1 MINTLKGNNNSL
13 SIGRIILFTMACIAI
28 FVVIAVMCD
37 MLTSRI
43 AVRVIKVVLRE
54 VFLRM
59 PLTIF
64 SLHLF
69 AKRVIKAY
77 DPTAIYGKLSIVNM
91 ANWIIIGF
99 ALPIAIWLFYYLFH
113 FAIPFQHTAGLLSV
127 ADKINLLIIWS
138 AISTA
143 AGITEEVIFRGH
155 LYKIISNKY
164 SKFKSMLITS
174 FLFGLVHIFMLTSF
188 SLTDILIVVFGGI
201 IAGMMFSFIYQSTKV
216 IWYAAIVHVI
226 WDIFFIGKITT
237 LASSQVDA
245 DKAIFAFKLTTPNLL
260 LSGGNFGIEASAPC
274 LVTYLVAS
282 VILYKRFY
290 NYGNK
295 IFL

>member
-1 MINTLKGNNNSL
+1 MTITSKENNNSL
-13 SIGRIILFTMACIAI
+13 SLGKIILFTMACIAI
-28 FVVIAVMCD
+28 FVIVALICD
-37 MLTSRI
+37 MLTSWITVR
-43 AVRVIKVVLRE
+43 AVKVAIRE

-59 PLTIF
+59 PITIF
-64 SLHLF
+64 LLHLF
-69 AKRVIKAY
+69 AKKAIKAY
-77 DPTAIYGKLSIVNM
+77 DPTAIYGKLTTVNM
-91 ANWIIIGF
+91 AKWILIGF

-113 FAIPFQHTAGLLSV
+113 FAIPFQHTVDSLSV

-138 AISTA
+138 AISIA
-143 AGITEEVIFRGH
+143 AGITEEVMFRGH
-155 LYKIISNKY
+155 LYKMISNKY
-164 SKFKSMLITS
+164 SKIQSMLITS
-174 FLFGLVHIFMLTSF
+174 LLFGLVHIAMITSF
-188 SLTDILIVVFGGI
+188 TLADILIVVFGGI

-237 LASSQVDA
+237 LASSQADA
-245 DKAIFAFKLTTPNLL
+245 DKAILAFKLTSQNLL

-274 LVTYLVAS
+274 LVTYLVVS

-295 IFL
+295 ISL